1 MSLTGLCGQ
10 SLEGEGAI
18 RGRVSGCHMTRI
30 ILFLL
35 VLACLAGTFAP
46 VRAKAAIYIDDAAEK
61 EARQERFERY
71 PGILQP
77 LFEVVARWQSSLKNT
92 LSAFARDI
100 RSHPFGKSFWLFLAF
115 SFAYGLIHALGP
127 GHGKTFACSY
137 FLSRPGRFRQGF
149 LFGYLVILVHVASAV
164 ALILVGYFLINGG
177 DQTLA
182 RERSVDLELLSY
194 LLLVVVGAFLLSRII
209 FELITGRFIRQ
220 NKCENKAD
228 NRSMIS
234 LALAGGL
241 VPCSGASLI
250 LLLALS
256 QGMVFAGVMAMPFLA
271 AGMGVTTSLVAVT
284 AIGAQKSVYKA
295 VQGGGRLFAWV
306 AVLSSLGGA
315 LVITAMGVLLF
326 LGAL

>member
-1 MSLTGLCGQ
+1 
-10 SLEGEGAI
+10 
-18 RGRVSGCHMTRI
+18 MTRI

-46 VRAKAAIYIDDAAEK
+46 MPAGAAVYVDDVAEK

-77 LFEVVARWQSSLKNT
+77 LFQVVARWQAALKST
-92 LSAFARDI
+92 LSDFARDI
-100 RSHPFGKSFWLFLAF
+100 RKHPFGKSFWLFLAF

-137 FLSRPGRFRQGF
+137 FLSRPGKFSQGF
-149 LFGYLVILVHVASAV
+149 MFGYLVILVHVASAM
-164 ALILVGYFLINGG
+164 ALILAGYFLFQGG
-177 DQTLA
+177 DSTLA
-182 RERSVDLELLSY
+182 REKGADLELLSY
-194 LLLVVVGAFLLSRII
+194 LLLVVVGAFLVSRII
-209 FELITGRFIRQ
+209 YELITGRFIRQ
-220 NKCENKAD
+220 NKCETKAD
-228 NRSMIS
+228 SRSMVS

-256 QGMVFAGVMAMPFLA
+256 QGMLFAGIMAMPFLA
-271 AGMGVTTSLVAVT
+271 AGMGITTSLVAVA

-295 VQGGGRLFAWV
+295 VQGGGRTFAWV
-306 AVLSSLGGA
+306 AVISSLGGA